1 MRSPFTGGNATLR
14 HEVSELAYRKET
26 FKYVH
31 LYYECDETKER
42 FTTTELDEV
51 NIGQI
56 YNQYRAKYG
65 IPFPDEI
72 ASLRKQ
78 YGLPAIKMSRILGF
92 GDNQFRLYENG
103 DMPSEANGKILM
115 GIKNPLVLKTFLIN
129 SKNQFSEDEYHKM
142 LRKVDA
148 IPTEKDDS
156 ERKQYLFHGIRRDI
170 TNGFAPQS
178 ISKLENV
185 ILFFINRFDGVF
197 YTMMNKLL
205 FYADF
210 YSYKTRGIGL
220 TGLSYVAIQ
229 RGPVPV
235 RWDRIYSFFDDIRP
249 EIVHFGNGVE
259 GTKLKADV
267 DFNKALFSEEES
279 GILEKVYERF
289 SEVNASQISET
300 SHDEEAWQQ
309 FVGKKEPVDYS
320 MAFSLKAM

>member
-1 MRSPFTGGNATLR
+1 
-14 HEVSELAYRKET
+14 
-26 FKYVH
+26 
-31 LYYECDETKER
+31 
-42 FTTTELDEV
+42 
-51 NIGQI
+51 
-56 YNQYRAKYG
+56 
-65 IPFPDEI
+65 
-72 ASLRKQ
+72 
-78 YGLPAIKMSRILGF
+78 
-92 GDNQFRLYENG
+92 
-103 DMPSEANGKILM
+103 M